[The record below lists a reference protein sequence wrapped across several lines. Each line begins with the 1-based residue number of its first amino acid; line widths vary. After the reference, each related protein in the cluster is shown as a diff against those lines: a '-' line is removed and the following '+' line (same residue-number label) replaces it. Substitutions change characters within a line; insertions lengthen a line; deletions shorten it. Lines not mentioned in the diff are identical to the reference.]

1 MHFGIPIVTSDRDF
15 ARSVCGDAAIY
26 IDPLDGENIIAA
38 LEALRNSGKLRA
50 QLVAS
55 GRDIAVAQPNWSQVV
70 EVLMKDVGSDL
81 GWPQNPTAR

>member
-1 MHFGIPIVTSDRDF
+1 
-15 ARSVCGDAAIY
+15 
-26 IDPLDGENIIAA
+26 
-38 LEALRNSGKLRA
+38 LRA

-70 EVLMKDVGSDL
+70 EILMKDVGSDL